1 MKIITKIVFLLCCI
15 ALLAVGK
22 ASATHNRAGE
32 IVYKHISGYRY
43 QIIVYTYCYTL
54 TEADR
59 DELEVD
65 CGDGTGTITVKRD
78 GKGTLLDEINALS
91 FTYLKKNVY

>member
-1 MKIITKIVFLLCCI
+1 MKIITRIVLLLCCI
-15 ALLAVGK
+15 AFLTAGS

-59 DELEVD
+59 DQLEVD
-65 CGDGTGTITVKRD
+65 CGDGTGKITVTR
-78 GKGTLLDEINALS
+78 
-91 FTYLKKNVY
+91 